1 LEAASTLVVEARVV
15 FLSLLAM
22 VLGVRFLTSK
32 VMVKLSVLTSLGISQ
47 SLGTGLVLSELIE
60 GQPTSARVDALA
72 I

>member
-1 LEAASTLVVEARVV
+1 
-15 FLSLLAM
+15 
-22 VLGVRFLTSK
+22 VRFLTSK
-32 VMVKLSVLTSLGISQ
+32 VTAKSTVLTSLGISQ